1 MKFALKVLPKPE
13 VLDTQ
18 GRAVQ
23 STMQDHGFPLQ
34 ACTVGKYLVLDV
46 ESTDPQQA
54 EEAAHAMAKKGLYNP
69 LIENYELEKL

>member
-1 MKFALKVLPKPE
+1 
-13 VLDTQ
+13 
-18 GRAVQ
+18 
-23 STMQDHGFPLQ
+23 MQDHGFPLQ